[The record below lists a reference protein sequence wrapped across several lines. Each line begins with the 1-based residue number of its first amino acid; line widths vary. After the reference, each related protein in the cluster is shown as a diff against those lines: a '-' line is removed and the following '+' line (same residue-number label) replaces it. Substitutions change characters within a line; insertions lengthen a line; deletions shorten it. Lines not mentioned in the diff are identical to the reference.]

1 MTEGAI
7 LYFMGHQIFNVL
19 DEFGLLRHQKRFQIL
34 SKLTDKDISQLID
47 KLESAIETKVE
58 NTNKE
63 FCINLP
69 YSSLEH
75 FKEIPS
81 YLFLCDKIYILDP
94 LVDYLEAIPP
104 TDTLFAI
111 RDKIEIDPQF
121 FSSNDAG
128 TLRLKWIE
136 RIDLLIDHY
145 VNYKELIEEHALV
158 PFIDSTVR
166 YESETINDIIFRV
179 LPFVTRTAQQS
190 RKDWDSQVKTSSP
203 SQFRGEDFY
212 TKISLEIM
220 HKYWNDY
227 VNVGR
232 FIPTTLGL
240 KQLFPST
247 NLGNLAIGSRPL
259 AKVNL

>member
-1 MTEGAI
+1 
-7 LYFMGHQIFNVL
+7 MGHQIFNVL

-190 RKDWDSQVKTSSP
+190 R
-203 SQFRGEDFY
+203 
-212 TKISLEIM
+212 
-220 HKYWNDY
+220 
-227 VNVGR
+227 
-232 FIPTTLGL
+232 
-240 KQLFPST
+240 
-247 NLGNLAIGSRPL
+247 
-259 AKVNL
+259 